1 MTKNKTKK
9 WGYIRETQAMT
20 LEAKKHNPSEEYTA
34 FDDYLEV
41 LYPGKE
47 WIHDKP
53 FGKRDGKTYRIR
65 PDFLCEELKLII
77 EFDGLQHYT
86 NPKNI
91 RTDRENQQTY
101 ESFGYRVIRIPYF
114 IQLTQ
119 SVVKEMFGIDIPF
132 SLFDPTLPSMSVRWK
147 NTPAY
152 CCPAGITRMA
162 QDFRRYP
169 QQYEVNLRQLTAD
182 DDEELSGVNILKAAM
197 NNG

>member
-9 WGYIRETQAMT
+9 WGYIRETQAMA
-20 LEAKKHNPSEEYTA
+20 LEAKQHNPSEEYTA
-34 FDDYLEV
+34 FDEYLEV
-41 LYPGKE
+41 LYPGKK

-91 RTDRENQQTY
+91 RTDRENKETY

-132 SLFDPTLPSMSVRWK
+132 PLFDPTLPSMSVRWK

-152 CCPAGITRMA
+152 CCPAGIARMA
-162 QDFRRYP
+162 QDFRCYP
-169 QQYEVNLRQLTAD
+169 QQYEVNMRQLTAD